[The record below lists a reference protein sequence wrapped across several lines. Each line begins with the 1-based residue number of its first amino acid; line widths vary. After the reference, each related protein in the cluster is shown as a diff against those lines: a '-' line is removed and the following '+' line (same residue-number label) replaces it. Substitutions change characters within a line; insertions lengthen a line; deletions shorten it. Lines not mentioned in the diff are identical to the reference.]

1 MGEWEAELFKRT
13 KYQPLHYW
21 RSVDDVWGLWTHGQE
36 DLIQLVNLANNIH
49 PRIQVELRYSQDS
62 IEYVDVRTTLNNGRI
77 KTDLYTKDTDKHQY
91 LYISSNPPRKVK
103 ESIPY
108 GLGIR
113 LKRICSDEKDYE
125 SRKKDLTKH
134 LRKRGY
140 KTNNI
145 GEQLE
150 KVDKLD
156 RQHLLNYNQPKNSDR
171 IPLVLRER
179 PFNLKGG
186 VMVFFLKKIF

>member
-1 MGEWEAELFKRT
+1 MESTNDICNEFL
-13 KYQPLHYW
+13 
-21 RSVDDVWGLWTHGQE
+21 
-36 DLIQLVNLANNIH
+36 LVSYI
-49 PRIQVELRYSQDS
+49 P
-62 IEYVDVRTTLNNGRI
+62 
-77 KTDLYTKDTDKHQY
+77 KDTDKHQY
-91 LYISSNPPRKVK
+91 LHISSNHPQKVK

-108 GLGIR
+108 GLGMR
-113 LKRICSDEKDYE
+113 LKRICSEVKDYE
-125 SRKKDLTKH
+125 SRKKDLTEH

-171 IPLVLRER
+171 IPLVLTYSDALPNIHSILWKHMNTLHRSDELKEIFPTPPLVAYRRDKNLREIIIHKLEAQPAEPVSLPWHKNDTEANFKVR
-179 PFNLKGG
+179 
-186 VMVFFLKKIF
+186 